1 MFAEAL
7 AFEHALLCGAFREN
21 RFTNAPA
28 ESWAVVVQYPRHPSG
43 SFGSVRDFRH
53 NIAPVLGDTGGR

>member
-28 ESWAVVVQYPRHPSG
+28 ESWVVIQYPA
-43 SFGSVRDFRH
+43 SFGIIR
-53 NIAPVLGDTGGR
+53 